1 MARPYPA
8 VRCHVGVNGGLYVFE
23 HQRAA
28 TVTRHAQR
36 RPIVKAYSFEG
47 GKMDE
52 LTLLA
57 GREETPSP
65 AWITAAAVTA
75 AFATSVPF
83 FASAV
88 FAQPASNS
96 LRGRLRP
103 SAGPRRAITISAMML
118 SSAVAIR

>member
-1 MARPYPA
+1 
-8 VRCHVGVNGGLYVFE
+8 
-23 HQRAA
+23 
-28 TVTRHAQR
+28 
-36 RPIVKAYSFEG
+36 
-47 GKMDE
+47 MDE

-75 AFATSVPF
+75 AFATCVLF

-96 LRGRLRP
+96 LGTLHNRQRTHQTQAPVPCNLIESGD
-103 SAGPRRAITISAMML
+103 
-118 SSAVAIR
+118 